1 MALKLYWYFYLL
13 MEKPLGRYFQVRSPY
28 YQAAQCNQKTP
39 IPVFSRWQVR
49 SEKAEKGQA
58 PTLITATTV
67 WTPTQYFSI
76 LVEKSKKSIKLSTKH
91 GNSKNFHTLWNLLGI
106 LLFPSQIF
114 LKEVFLSG
122 SKFFTLTKN
131 LNTALLLLKWNK
143 TCYRVFIT
151 FVMLLNTSLEEYSL
165 FQVAQVHISKSTKAN
180 LLSVPQGDLF

>member
-1 MALKLYWYFYLL
+1 MCDMALKLSRYFYLL

-49 SEKAEKGQA
+49 SEKVEKGQA
-58 PTLITATTV
+58 SALITATTV
-67 WTPTQYFSI
+67 WTPTQYFNI
-76 LVEKSKKSIKLSTKH
+76 LGEKSKKSIKSSTKH
-91 GNSKNFHTLWNLLGI
+91 GNSKKFHTLWNLLQI

-131 LNTALLLLKWNK
+131 LNTVRTLIEMK
-143 TCYRVFIT
+143 
-151 FVMLLNTSLEEYSL
+151 
-165 FQVAQVHISKSTKAN
+165 QN
-180 LLSVPQGDLF
+180 LLQSFHYFCHVIKH